1 MRRRDVLGLL
11 AGAAAMRLPGVLAQE
26 PGRLYRMV
34 SLNLGRGNN
43 AMREG
48 WDEELRRS
56 GFIEGKNF
64 HEEIHI
70 VASPAEAATRAD
82 AAAASGVDLI
92 YVGGSL
98 AHAVQDV
105 TRGIPIVAV
114 GDDLVSEAVV
124 TSLARPGGN
133 TTGVSILA
141 TELDGKRQELLTE
154 LIPGAHGLAALAD
167 VTLGSERAQGLKR
180 AVQARGA
187 ELAIYRIGKADEI
200 APAIEAAKTAGAQAL
215 NVLASALLNA
225 QQQTILDRCAALKLP
240 AIYQWP
246 EIAELGGFA
255 AYGPRYKE
263 LGRLVVRQIVRIFRG
278 AHPGD
283 LPVVQ
288 PDKFELVINLK
299 TAKALALTV
308 PQLLLAQADEV
319 IE

>member
-1 MRRRDVLGLL
+1 MRMPAV
-11 AGAAAMRLPGVLAQE
+11 AAQE

-48 WDEELRRS
+48 WDEELQRS

-70 VASPAEAATRAD
+70 VASPAEAAARAET
-82 AAAASGVDLI
+82 AAAAGVDLI

-98 AHAVQDV
+98 GRAVQNV
-105 TRGIPIVAV
+105 SRGVPIVAV
-114 GDDLVSEAVV
+114 GDDLVSDGVV
-124 TSLARPGGN
+124 TSLAHPGGN

-141 TELDGKRQELLTE
+141 TELDGKRQELLIE
-154 LIPGAHGLAALAD
+154 LVPGAHGLAALAQ
-167 VTLGSERAQGLKR
+167 VTLDSQQARSLKS
-180 AVQARGA
+180 AAQARGV
-187 ELAIYRIGKADEI
+187 ELAIYPIGKADEI
-200 APAIEAAKTAGAQAL
+200 APAIEAAKSAGAQAL

-263 LGRLVVRQIVRIFRG
+263 LGRLVVQQIVRIFRG

-299 TAKALALTV
+299 TAKALGLMV
-308 PQLLLAQADEV
+308 PPLQLAQATQV

>member
-1 MRRRDVLGLL
+1 MRMPAV
-11 AGAAAMRLPGVLAQE
+11 AAQE
-26 PGRLYRMV
+26 PGRQYRMV

-56 GFIEGKNF
+56 GFVEGKNF

-70 VASPAEAATRAD
+70 VANPAEAAAR
-82 AAAASGVDLI
+82 AAALAGAGVDLI

-98 AHAVQDV
+98 GRAVQDA
-105 TRGIPIVAV
+105 TRGVPIVAV
-114 GDDLVSEAVV
+114 GDDLVSEGVV
-124 TSLARPGGN
+124 TSLAHPGGN

-141 TELDGKRQELLTE
+141 TELDGKRQELLIE
-154 LIPGAHGLAALAD
+154 LVPGAHGLAALAD
-167 VTLGSERAQGLKR
+167 VTLGPARAQSLQR
-180 AVQARGA
+180 AAQARGVD
-187 ELAIYRIGKADEI
+187 LAIYPVGKADEI
-200 APAIEAAKTAGAQAL
+200 AQAIEAAKTAGAQAL

-225 QQQTILDRCAALKLP
+225 QQQTILERCAALKLP

-263 LGRLVVRQIVRIFRG
+263 LGRLVVQQVVRVFRG
-278 AHPGD
+278 AQAGD

-299 TAKALALTV
+299 TTKSLGLVV
-308 PQLLLAQADEV
+308 PPLLLAQATEV